1 MAESMDRVLRS
12 AARLQELVPDA
23 VLVGG
28 SAAALY
34 AHHRESF
41 DHDHVLTDLADRYE
55 QVLDAV
61 EASDGWATSVRAS
74 KPPMTILGSLDGVEA
89 GLRQLRRS
97 KPLETTQFE
106 IDADTRVVVP
116 TIEEMLRVKAYLV
129 VQRNYVRDYLDVVGL
144 ADVVGT
150 EHAVSVLGQI
160 DDYYTD
166 RSAESGSVLT
176 ALVTQLA
183 DPRPRDTDVI
193 DELSEYKGLDPQ
205 WHEWPAVVARC
216 QELSLALAGAQ

>member
-1 MAESMDRVLRS
+1 MDRVLRS
-12 AARLQELVPDA
+12 AARLQEVVPHA
-23 VLVGG
+23 VLFRG
-28 SAAALY
+28 AAGALY

-55 QVLDAV
+55 QVLDAG

-106 IDADTRVVVP
+106 IDVDTRVIVP
-116 TIEEMLRVKAYLV
+116 TVEEMLRVKAYLV

-150 EHAVSVLGQI
+150 EQVVSVLGQM

-193 DELSEYKGLDPQ
+193 DELPEYKGLDPQ
-205 WHEWPAVVARC
+205 WHEWSTVVSRC
-216 QELSLALAGAQ
+216 QALSLALAGAQ

>member
-1 MAESMDRVLRS
+1 MDRVLRS

-61 EASDGWATSVRAS
+61 EASDGWATSVRES

-106 IDADTRVVVP
+106 IDADTRVIVP
-116 TIEEMLRVKAYLV
+116 TVEEMLRVKAYLV
-129 VQRNYVRDYLDVVGL
+129 VQRNYVRDYLNVVGL

-150 EHAVSVLGQI
+150 EQAVSVLRQI
-160 DDYYTD
+160 DDHYTD
-166 RSAESGSVLT
+166 RSEESGSVLT
-176 ALVTQLA
+176 DLVTHLA

-193 DELSEYKGLDPQ
+193 DELPEYKGLDPQ
-205 WHEWPAVVARC
+205 WHEWSTVVSRC
-216 QELSLALAGAQ
+216 QALSLALAGAQ

>member
-1 MAESMDRVLRS
+1 MDRVLRS

-97 KPLETTQFE
+97 KPLETTEFE
-106 IDADTRVVVP
+106 IDVDTRVVVP
-116 TIEEMLRVKAYLV
+116 TVEEMLRVKAYLV

-150 EHAVSVLGQI
+150 EQAVSVLGKI
-160 DDYYTD
+160 DDHYTD

-183 DPRPRDTDVI
+183 DPRPRDSDVI
-193 DELSEYKGLDPQ
+193 DELPEYKGLDPQ
-205 WHEWPAVVARC
+205 WHEWSTVVSRC
-216 QELSLALAGAQ
+216 QALSLALAGAQ